1 MFLVNYP
8 YPFLPIVTDPPLS
21 LAQPPYQPPET
32 LEKPMTVAIDTVILV
47 VLAAANVLMLLIHTP
62 LVWFFLKLRTQ
73 LTGVID
79 KVNPFTEFVSR
90 VNSVVEPFQ
99 ALQLRLNS
107 LFDPWTLPNT
117 EEKAESRRRFFSE
130 MSHGALR
137 ALKEQAGSAAGV
149 LARQQSAAG
158 IGQLLTGEGGAGALS
173 LIKGKIDLPVVG
185 KVTPAEALQLFQT
198 LRGFMSGGNPLAQL
212 TGAGQTASSSSGQ
225 PP

>member
-1 MFLVNYP
+1 MSISLDT
-8 YPFLPIVTDPPLS
+8 LLLS
-21 LAQPPYQPPET
+21 ALTTLTLAY
-32 LEKPMTVAIDTVILV
+32 
-47 VLAAANVLMLLIHTP
+47 LLLHTP
-62 LVWFFLKLRTQ
+62 LVWYFLKLRTR
-73 LTGVID
+73 LNHVVD
-79 KVNPFTEFVSR
+79 KAEPMMDFVSR
-90 VNSVVEPFQ
+90 VNSVIEPFQ
-99 ALQLRLNS
+99 QLQQRLNS

-117 EEKAESRRRFFSE
+117 EEKAETRRRFFSE

-158 IGQLLTGEGGAGALS
+158 IGQLLQGGVDSGALS

-212 TGAGQTASSSSGQ
+212 TGGGQAATSGSGQ